1 MTLNI
6 ELAPEVEAR
15 LAVQAQAQGVDLPTY
30 ASVVLEQAAS
40 RQISSRSAS
49 LSEFEAALDRL
60 AARSDNIPLLPDEAF
75 TRESLY
81 RDHD

>member
-40 RQISSRSAS
+40 RQVSPKSAS
-49 LSEFEAALDRL
+49 LSEFEAALNRL
-60 AARSDNIPLLPDEAF
+60 AAHSDNFPLLPDEAF
-75 TRESLY
+75 TRESMY

>member
-40 RQISSRSAS
+40 RQI
-49 LSEFEAALDRL
+49 
-60 AARSDNIPLLPDEAF
+60 
-75 TRESLY
+75 
-81 RDHD
+81 